1 MYQYTLSLY
10 GESVG
15 VWSDV
20 NLAPTFA
27 KWKELLHLTGAVVG
41 PSSDQEFAVKYVNA
55 SFEPVIYSDKSVL
68 VTMPLE
74 QLQSGEM
81 LLYAALPFLEVLH
94 QRKQVVTMH
103 AAAVEFGGRAILLLG
118 KSGAGKTSLT
128 LSLCRNHRARL
139 IGNDIVKVGLVDD
152 SVQACA
158 GSKYF
163 FLRQESIKRNIP
175 DLLSLFPQSVKDT
188 WTHKIYCSPERIGV
202 PTCEGETL
210 ITKSYLV
217 HVDETMDD
225 LYTIS
230 ADNMDTRLYFNEN
243 MSRYI
248 RGTAIA
254 LFGQGSQ
261 FIGYVPS
268 FDSSDFF
275 NMRVRLTEALISNT
289 KMVYLSGNLRDICR
303 FIVKEMEVERR
314 LD

>member
-1 MYQYTLSLY
+1 MYQYTLSLD
-10 GESVG
+10 GDSVG
-15 VWSDV
+15 VWSDTD
-20 NLAPTFA
+20 LTSTFA
-27 KWKELLHLTGAVVG
+27 KWKGLLHLTGVLVS
-41 PSSDQEFAVKYVNA
+41 PSGSQEFTVRYVND

-68 VTMPLE
+68 VTMPFE
-74 QLQSGEM
+74 MLQSGEI

-103 AAAVEFGGRAILLLG
+103 AAAVEFSGRAILLLG
-118 KSGAGKTSLT
+118 KAGAGKTSLT

-139 IGNDIVKVGLVDD
+139 IGNDIVKVGLVGG

-175 DLLSLFPQSVKDT
+175 DLLSLFPQSERDS
-188 WTHKIYCSPERIGV
+188 WTHKIYCSPEQLGV
-202 PTCEGETL
+202 PTCEGETP

-217 HVDETMDD
+217 HVDETMDK
-225 LYTIS
+225 LYTAS
-230 ADNMDTRLYFNEN
+230 ADKMDTRLYLNEN

-254 LFGQGSQ
+254 LFGQGLR
-261 FIGYVPS
+261 FMGYVPS

-275 NMRVRLTEALISNT
+275 NMRVGLTEVLISGT
-289 KMVYLSGNLRDICR
+289 KMVYLSGNLHDTCQL
-303 FIVKEMEVERR
+303 IVKEMGM
-314 LD
+314 